1 MNTNSTFPYC
11 PENAEALTRQW
22 VEAIVV
28 GLNLCPFAA
37 PVVKQATIHY
47 AVCEEAKDEA
57 VIQAF
62 LAELDRIQASEED
75 ELATTLLIAPNALAD
90 FEQYL
95 DMLDILQGLLDRSGL
110 GGVFQL
116 ASFHPQYQFAGVPED
131 DITNW
136 TNRSP
141 FPCFHLIREGMMTR
155 VLMNFG
161 DPDQIPERNIALL
174 KELGRTGLIDKYPPF
189 AEYITQPD

>member
-1 MNTNSTFPYC
+1 MNTRHSLKYC

-22 VEAIVV
+22 VESMVV

-47 AVCEEAKDEA
+47 AVEEGDKDEA

-75 ELATTLLIAPNALAD
+75 ELATTLLVTPNALPE

-116 ASFHPQYQFAGVPED
+116 ASFHPNYQFAGVSAN

-155 VLMNFG
+155 VLMNYG
-161 DPDQIPERNIALL
+161 DPDEIPERNMTLMQ
-174 KELGRTGLIDKYPPF
+174 ELGREGLIERYPPY
-189 AEYITQPD
+189 ADYIRD

>member
-1 MNTNSTFPYC
+1 MTNSTLLTYV
-11 PENAEALTRQW
+11 PENAEPLTRLW
-22 VEAIVV
+22 VETMVV

-37 PVVKQATIHY
+37 PVVKNATIRY
-47 AVCEEAKDEA
+47 SVCDGNTTEA

-75 ELATTLLIAPNALAD
+75 ELSTTLLITPYALND

-95 DMLDILQGLLDRSGL
+95 DALDMLQTLLDRSGL

-116 ASFHPQYQFAGVPED
+116 ASFHPQYQFNGVPEQ
-131 DITNW
+131 DISNW

-141 FPCFHLIREGMMTR
+141 FPCFHLIREGMMSR
-155 VLMNFG
+155 VLMNYG
-161 DPDQIPERNIALL
+161 DPDQIPERNMAMM
-174 KELGRTGLIDKYPPF
+174 KKLGREGLIEKYPPY
-189 AEYITQPD
+189 ADYIPQ

>member
-1 MNTNSTFPYC
+1 MIKNDTPAYT
-11 PENAEALTRQW
+11 PENAVALTRQW

-37 PVVKQATIHY
+37 PVVNNATIHY
-47 AVCEEAKDEA
+47 ALCEGHSAEA

-62 LAELDRIQASEED
+62 LAELDRIQSSPED
-75 ELATTLLIAPNALAD
+75 ELATTLLITPYALED

-95 DMLDILQGLLDRSGL
+95 DTLDILQGLLERSGL
-110 GGVFQL
+110 GGILQL
-116 ASFHPQYQFAGVPED
+116 ASFHPLYRFAGVPEQ

-141 FPCFHLIREGMMTR
+141 FPCFHIIREGMMSR
-155 VLMNFG
+155 VLMGYDN
-161 DPDQIPERNIALL
+161 PEQIPERNMALMR
-174 KELGRTGLIDKYPPF
+174 ELGREGMIAKYPPY
-189 AEYITQPD
+189 ADYIPD

>member
-1 MNTNSTFPYC
+1 MNTTHSLKSS
-11 PENAEALTRQW
+11 PENAEALTQAW
-22 VEAIVV
+22 VDAMVV
-28 GLNLCPFAA
+28 GMNLCPFAA

-47 AVCEEAKDEA
+47 AIEMGDKDDA

-75 ELATTLLIAPNALAD
+75 ELATTLLVTPNALPD

-116 ASFHPQYQFAGVPED
+116 ASFHPNYQFAGVEPD

-141 FPCFHLIREGMMTR
+141 FPSFHLIREGMMSR
-155 VLMNFG
+155 VLMSYG
-161 DPDQIPERNIALL
+161 DPDEIPERNMAMMR
-174 KELGRTGLIDKYPPF
+174 ELGREGLIERFPPF
-189 AEYITQPD
+189 ADYIRD

>member
-1 MNTNSTFPYC
+1 MINHDTPAYT
-11 PENAEALTRQW
+11 PENAVILTRQW

-37 PVVKQATIHY
+37 PVVKNATIHY
-47 AVCEEAKDEA
+47 ALCEGRNAET

-62 LAELDRIQASEED
+62 LAELDRIQSSPED
-75 ELATTLLIAPNALAD
+75 ELATTLLITPYALEE

-95 DMLDILQGLLDRSGL
+95 DTLDILQSLLERSGL
-110 GGVFQL
+110 SGVLQL
-116 ASFHPQYQFAGVPED
+116 ASFHPHYQFAGVPEQ

-141 FPCFHLIREGMMTR
+141 FPCFHLIREGMMSR
-155 VLMNFG
+155 VLMNYG
-161 DPDQIPERNIALL
+161 SPDQIPERNMALMR
-174 KELGRTGLIDKYPPF
+174 ELGRDGMIEKYPPY
-189 AEYITQPD
+189 ADYIPQ

>member
-1 MNTNSTFPYC
+1 MNTRHSFKYS
-11 PENAEALTRQW
+11 PENAKALTEAW
-22 VEAIVV
+22 VDAMVV
-28 GLNLCPFAA
+28 GMNLCPFAA

-47 AVCEEAKDEA
+47 AIEMGEKDDA
-57 VIQAF
+57 IIQAF

-75 ELATTLLIAPNALAD
+75 ELATTLLVAPNALKEFD
-90 FEQYL
+90 QYL

-116 ASFHPQYQFAGVPED
+116 ASFHPNYQFAGVEPD

-141 FPCFHLIREGMMTR
+141 YPAFHLIREGMMSR
-155 VLMNFG
+155 VLMNYG
-161 DPDQIPERNIALL
+161 NPDDIPERNMTLMR
-174 KELGRTGLIDKYPPF
+174 ELGREGLIERFPPF
-189 AEYITQPD
+189 ADYIRD